1 MLAMFQRA
9 YQNFNPF
16 TAGTH
21 YTGFRA
27 KFGRAPEPSLL
38 EITNLLT
45 AGAQ

>member
-21 YTGFRA
+21 YTGNHQPVDRRSSVNWIPRS
-27 KFGRAPEPSLL
+27 KRLL
-38 EITNLLT
+38 RVY
-45 AGAQ
+45 